1 MPEPANTSPSQTS
14 QSQQSSPLP
23 EAQETQETPKTQG
36 SQPTHEPSAHQ
47 EEQPLAK
54 PKITREEI
62 AQRPLNKRAVI
73 TIGAAF
79 LITFAF
85 DRLIC
90 SIPPTWLIGYE
101 LPVFWIICALT
112 VTALHWKTARKQV
125 LVWLVLGSIVAI
137 GVWNTLAQSTWCYSR
152 NDEYALTTQ
161 FVQPALLMLHCQ
173 LVNGRYDVRRPLQVA
188 WNWLTGWL
196 QQPFIHIR
204 DFAEP
209 FSVIFARFAVA
220 SKQRSKV
227 REIGIALLISTP
239 LLLTIVPLLI
249 GADQIVQYEVLNV
262 FSDFNPMTI
271 TLHIMFIV
279 LPWPLLFSL
288 LIGLDDEPT
297 STPPEQR
304 FSLSS
309 VTAFVVLAVTLT
321 VYMLFCIVQIRF
333 LFAGLFTDGSIALPD
348 GLTYSE
354 YARGGFFQLLA
365 VTAINVTLFGLAI
378 ALAPRTRMLNAAL
391 VALLA
396 LTAVILASAALRLG
410 LYINAYGL
418 TWLRYLS
425 ASFIALL
432 AIAILLCLIRLKIRQ
447 LPLAATM
454 TALLSYGTWRSAS
467 ATRTIYA
474 KSTMR
479 LMVSQWQW
487 RQHRISRWSDQRTFY
502 AGSRA

>member
-14 QSQQSSPLP
+14 QPQQSSPLP

-36 SQPTHEPSAHQ
+36 RQPTHEPSAHQ

-204 DFAEP
+204 DFAEDLQ
-209 FSVIFARFAVA
+209 SR
-220 SKQRSKV
+220 RSNV
-227 REIGIALLISTP
+227 RKCAKS
-239 LLLTIVPLLI
+239 
-249 GADQIVQYEVLNV
+249 
-262 FSDFNPMTI
+262 
-271 TLHIMFIV
+271 
-279 LPWPLLFSL
+279 
-288 LIGLDDEPT
+288 
-297 STPPEQR
+297 
-304 FSLSS
+304 
-309 VTAFVVLAVTLT
+309 
-321 VYMLFCIVQIRF
+321 
-333 LFAGLFTDGSIALPD
+333 
-348 GLTYSE
+348 
-354 YARGGFFQLLA
+354 
-365 VTAINVTLFGLAI
+365 
-378 ALAPRTRMLNAAL
+378 
-391 VALLA
+391 
-396 LTAVILASAALRLG
+396 ALR
-410 LYINAYGL
+410 Y
-418 TWLRYLS
+418 
-425 ASFIALL
+425 
-432 AIAILLCLIRLKIRQ
+432 
-447 LPLAATM
+447 
-454 TALLSYGTWRSAS
+454 
-467 ATRTIYA
+467 
-474 KSTMR
+474 
-479 LMVSQWQW
+479 
-487 RQHRISRWSDQRTFY
+487 
-502 AGSRA
+502 

>member
-62 AQRPLNKRAVI
+62 AQHPLNKRAVI

-188 WNWLTGWL
+188 WN
-196 QQPFIHIR
+196 
-204 DFAEP
+204 
-209 FSVIFARFAVA
+209 
-220 SKQRSKV
+220 
-227 REIGIALLISTP
+227 
-239 LLLTIVPLLI
+239 
-249 GADQIVQYEVLNV
+249 
-262 FSDFNPMTI
+262 
-271 TLHIMFIV
+271 
-279 LPWPLLFSL
+279 
-288 LIGLDDEPT
+288 
-297 STPPEQR
+297 
-304 FSLSS
+304 
-309 VTAFVVLAVTLT
+309 
-321 VYMLFCIVQIRF
+321 
-333 LFAGLFTDGSIALPD
+333 
-348 GLTYSE
+348 
-354 YARGGFFQLLA
+354 
-365 VTAINVTLFGLAI
+365 
-378 ALAPRTRMLNAAL
+378 
-391 VALLA
+391 
-396 LTAVILASAALRLG
+396 
-410 LYINAYGL
+410 
-418 TWLRYLS
+418 
-425 ASFIALL
+425 
-432 AIAILLCLIRLKIRQ
+432 
-447 LPLAATM
+447 
-454 TALLSYGTWRSAS
+454 
-467 ATRTIYA
+467 
-474 KSTMR
+474 
-479 LMVSQWQW
+479 
-487 RQHRISRWSDQRTFY
+487 
-502 AGSRA
+502 

>member
-1 MPEPANTSPSQTS
+1 MPDPANTSPSQTS

-173 LVNGRYDVRRPLQVA
+173 LVNGRYDVRRH
-188 WNWLTGWL
+188 
-196 QQPFIHIR
+196 F
-204 DFAEP
+204 
-209 FSVIFARFAVA
+209 
-220 SKQRSKV
+220 K
-227 REIGIALLISTP
+227 
-239 LLLTIVPLLI
+239 
-249 GADQIVQYEVLNV
+249 
-262 FSDFNPMTI
+262 
-271 TLHIMFIV
+271 
-279 LPWPLLFSL
+279 LPG
-288 LIGLDDEPT
+288 IGLPAGC
-297 STPPEQR
+297 
-304 FSLSS
+304 SS
-309 VTAFVVLAVTLT
+309 
-321 VYMLFCIVQIRF
+321 R
-333 LFAGLFTDGSIALPD
+333 LFTFAILRNRFPS
-348 GLTYSE
+348 YSQDLQS
-354 YARGGFFQLLA
+354 RRS
-365 VTAINVTLFGLAI
+365 NVRKRAK
-378 ALAPRTRMLNAAL
+378 
-391 VALLA
+391 
-396 LTAVILASAALRLG
+396 SALR
-410 LYINAYGL
+410 Y
-418 TWLRYLS
+418 
-425 ASFIALL
+425 
-432 AIAILLCLIRLKIRQ
+432 
-447 LPLAATM
+447 
-454 TALLSYGTWRSAS
+454 
-467 ATRTIYA
+467 
-474 KSTMR
+474 
-479 LMVSQWQW
+479 
-487 RQHRISRWSDQRTFY
+487 
-502 AGSRA
+502 

>member
-1 MPEPANTSPSQTS
+1 MKCKDCKHYNGATMPGAGLCN
-14 QSQQSSPLP
+14 
-23 EAQETQETPKTQG
+23 ATQARTFATTVCFNGLFTPKNGKTNRIARPG
-36 SQPTHEPSAHQ
+36 RNSA
-47 EEQPLAK
+47 
-54 PKITREEI
+54 T
-62 AQRPLNKRAVI
+62 PLNKRAVI

-137 GVWNTLAQSTWCYSR
+137 GVWNTLAQPTWCYSR

-288 LIGLDDEPT
+288 LIGLDDRT
-297 STPPEQR
+297 H
-304 FSLSS
+304 FH
-309 VTAFVVLAVTLT
+309 
-321 VYMLFCIVQIRF
+321 
-333 LFAGLFTDGSIALPD
+333 GLRSNDSP
-348 GLTYSE
+348 S
-354 YARGGFFQLLA
+354 AR
-365 VTAINVTLFGLAI
+365 
-378 ALAPRTRMLNAAL
+378 
-391 VALLA
+391 
-396 LTAVILASAALRLG
+396 
-410 LYINAYGL
+410 
-418 TWLRYLS
+418 
-425 ASFIALL
+425 
-432 AIAILLCLIRLKIRQ
+432 
-447 LPLAATM
+447 
-454 TALLSYGTWRSAS
+454 
-467 ATRTIYA
+467 
-474 KSTMR
+474 
-479 LMVSQWQW
+479 
-487 RQHRISRWSDQRTFY
+487 
-502 AGSRA
+502 

>member
-1 MPEPANTSPSQTS
+1 M
-14 QSQQSSPLP
+14 
-23 EAQETQETPKTQG
+23 
-36 SQPTHEPSAHQ
+36 
-47 EEQPLAK
+47 AK

-101 LPVFWIICALT
+101 LPVSDHLCSYRNRAALENRT
-112 VTALHWKTARKQV
+112 KTSSCLACFGKHRR
-125 LVWLVLGSIVAI
+125 I
-137 GVWNTLAQSTWCYSR
+137 GVWNTLAQPTWCYSR

-262 FSDFNPMTI
+262 F
-271 TLHIMFIV
+271 
-279 LPWPLLFSL
+279 
-288 LIGLDDEPT
+288 
-297 STPPEQR
+297 Q
-304 FSLSS
+304 
-309 VTAFVVLAVTLT
+309 
-321 VYMLFCIVQIRF
+321 
-333 LFAGLFTDGSIALPD
+333 
-348 GLTYSE
+348 
-354 YARGGFFQLLA
+354 
-365 VTAINVTLFGLAI
+365 
-378 ALAPRTRMLNAAL
+378 
-391 VALLA
+391 
-396 LTAVILASAALRLG
+396 
-410 LYINAYGL
+410 
-418 TWLRYLS
+418 
-425 ASFIALL
+425 
-432 AIAILLCLIRLKIRQ
+432 
-447 LPLAATM
+447 
-454 TALLSYGTWRSAS
+454 
-467 ATRTIYA
+467 
-474 KSTMR
+474 
-479 LMVSQWQW
+479 
-487 RQHRISRWSDQRTFY
+487 
-502 AGSRA
+502 

>member
-1 MPEPANTSPSQTS
+1 MNHPRIRRNN
-14 QSQQSSPLP
+14 LG
-23 EAQETQETPKTQG
+23 ETQNHAG
-36 SQPTHEPSAHQ
+36 RNSA
-47 EEQPLAK
+47 
-54 PKITREEI
+54 T
-62 AQRPLNKRAVI
+62 PLNKRAVI

-297 STPPEQR
+297 STPRSNDSP
-304 FSLSS
+304 S
-309 VTAFVVLAVTLT
+309 
-321 VYMLFCIVQIRF
+321 
-333 LFAGLFTDGSIALPD
+333 
-348 GLTYSE
+348 
-354 YARGGFFQLLA
+354 AR
-365 VTAINVTLFGLAI
+365 
-378 ALAPRTRMLNAAL
+378 
-391 VALLA
+391 
-396 LTAVILASAALRLG
+396 
-410 LYINAYGL
+410 
-418 TWLRYLS
+418 
-425 ASFIALL
+425 
-432 AIAILLCLIRLKIRQ
+432 
-447 LPLAATM
+447 
-454 TALLSYGTWRSAS
+454 
-467 ATRTIYA
+467 
-474 KSTMR
+474 
-479 LMVSQWQW
+479 
-487 RQHRISRWSDQRTFY
+487 
-502 AGSRA
+502 

>member
-173 LVNGRYDVRRPLQVA
+173 LVNGV
-188 WNWLTGWL
+188 TM
-196 QQPFIHIR
+196 
-204 DFAEP
+204 
-209 FSVIFARFAVA
+209 FAVHF
-220 SKQRSKV
+220 R
-227 REIGIALLISTP
+227 
-239 LLLTIVPLLI
+239 
-249 GADQIVQYEVLNV
+249 
-262 FSDFNPMTI
+262 
-271 TLHIMFIV
+271 
-279 LPWPLLFSL
+279 LPG
-288 LIGLDDEPT
+288 IGLPAGC
-297 STPPEQR
+297 
-304 FSLSS
+304 SS
-309 VTAFVVLAVTLT
+309 
-321 VYMLFCIVQIRF
+321 R
-333 LFAGLFTDGSIALPD
+333 LFTFAILRNRFPS
-348 GLTYSE
+348 YSQDLQS
-354 YARGGFFQLLA
+354 RRS
-365 VTAINVTLFGLAI
+365 NVRKRAK
-378 ALAPRTRMLNAAL
+378 
-391 VALLA
+391 
-396 LTAVILASAALRLG
+396 SALR
-410 LYINAYGL
+410 Y
-418 TWLRYLS
+418 
-425 ASFIALL
+425 
-432 AIAILLCLIRLKIRQ
+432 
-447 LPLAATM
+447 
-454 TALLSYGTWRSAS
+454 
-467 ATRTIYA
+467 
-474 KSTMR
+474 
-479 LMVSQWQW
+479 
-487 RQHRISRWSDQRTFY
+487 
-502 AGSRA
+502 

>member
-1 MPEPANTSPSQTS
+1 MTEPASTSPS
-14 QSQQSSPLP
+14 QSQQSTPLR
-23 EAQETQETPKTQG
+23 EMRETQETPGAQEN
-36 SQPTHEPSAHQ
+36 QPTQEPSAHQ

-62 AQRPLNKRAVI
+62 AQRPLDKRAAI

-101 LPVFWIICALT
+101 LPVFWIICTLT

-125 LVWLVLGSIVAI
+125 LVWLVLGGIVAI
-137 GVWNTLAQSTWCYSR
+137 GVWNILAQSTWYYSG

-173 LVNGRYDVRRPLQVA
+173 LVNGRYDVRRPLQVV
-188 WNWLTGWL
+188 WNWFTGWL

-220 SKQRSKV
+220 SRQRSKV
-227 REIGIALLISTP
+227 REIGIALLISIP
-239 LLLTIVPLLI
+239 LLLTIIPLLV

-262 FSDFNPMTI
+262 FRDFNPMALI
-271 TLHIMFIV
+271 LHIMFIV

-288 LIGLDDEPT
+288 LISIDTEPT
-297 STPPEQR
+297 STPPKQR

-309 VTAFVVLAVTLT
+309 ITAFVVLAVTLM
-321 VYMLFCIVQIRF
+321 VYALFCAVQVRF
-333 LFAGLFTDGSIALPD
+333 LFAGLLTDGSIALPD

-354 YARGGFFQLLA
+354 YARSGFFQLLA

-378 ALAPRTRMLNAAL
+378 TLAPRTRTLNITL

-396 LTAVILASAALRLG
+396 LTAIILTSAALRLG

-432 AIAILLCLIRLKIRQ
+432 ATVILLCLIRLKTQR
-447 LPLAATM
+447 LPLTATVAILFIVWYVALGFSSPNRICEIYNAAHGIADAVAATP
-454 TALLSYGTWRSAS
+454 YQP
-467 ATRTIYA
+467 
-474 KSTMR
+474 
-479 LMVSQWQW
+479 MV
-487 RQHRISRWSDQRTFY
+487 
-502 AGSRA
+502 

>member
-161 FVQPALLMLHCQ
+161 FVQRALRCSPSTSGCLELAYR
-173 LVNGRYDVRRPLQVA
+173 LVAAAVYSHSRFCGTVFR
-188 WNWLTGWL
+188 
-196 QQPFIHIR
+196 HIR
-204 DFAEP
+204 KICSRVEATFESARNRHCATDF
-209 FSVIFARFAVA
+209 
-220 SKQRSKV
+220 
-227 REIGIALLISTP
+227 
-239 LLLTIVPLLI
+239 
-249 GADQIVQYEVLNV
+249 
-262 FSDFNPMTI
+262 
-271 TLHIMFIV
+271 H
-279 LPWPLLFSL
+279 
-288 LIGLDDEPT
+288 
-297 STPPEQR
+297 
-304 FSLSS
+304 
-309 VTAFVVLAVTLT
+309 
-321 VYMLFCIVQIRF
+321 
-333 LFAGLFTDGSIALPD
+333 SIASD
-348 GLTYSE
+348 D
-354 YARGGFFQLLA
+354 
-365 VTAINVTLFGLAI
+365 
-378 ALAPRTRMLNAAL
+378 
-391 VALLA
+391 
-396 LTAVILASAALRLG
+396 
-410 LYINAYGL
+410 
-418 TWLRYLS
+418 
-425 ASFIALL
+425 
-432 AIAILLCLIRLKIRQ
+432 
-447 LPLAATM
+447 
-454 TALLSYGTWRSAS
+454 
-467 ATRTIYA
+467 RTIA
-474 KSTMR
+474 
-479 LMVSQWQW
+479 
-487 RQHRISRWSDQRTFY
+487 HRSRSN
-502 AGSRA
+502 SSI